1 MMIREII
8 VFAFLS
14 IAFSSLVNAAEDT
27 ILIQLTQDGQY
38 RVWYSRGDS
47 NLSENDL
54 AAIEASA
61 LPEGGPVV
69 STAAGS
75 ARAFSAEDSI
85 RVEIPDAPQDKTLLI
100 SRDPC
105 GWASAWH
112 MAGHVELSNDDLT
125 ELVMTALPTGGKSI
139 RVGTRLAK
147 AYTSKLG
154 VVAVIWQPLPRRAVS
169 DRPRVED
176 RK

>member
-8 VFAFLS
+8 VLAFLS
-14 IAFSSLVNAAEDT
+14 IVFSSLANAAEDT
-27 ILIQLTQDGQY
+27 ILIQLAQDGQY
-38 RVWYSRGDS
+38 RVWYSRGES
-47 NLSENDL
+47 NLTENDL
-54 AAIEASA
+54 TALEASA

-69 STAAGS
+69 LTAAGS
-75 ARAFSAEDSI
+75 ARAFASDDTI
-85 RVEIPDAPQDKTLLI
+85 RVEIPDASHDKTLLI

-112 MAGHVELSNDDLT
+112 TAGHVDLSNDDLT
-125 ELVMTALPTGGKSI
+125 ELVMTALPTGGKNI
-139 RVGTRLAK
+139 LVGTRLAK

-154 VVAVIWQPLPRRAVS
+154 VVAVIWQPLPRRAVP
-169 DRPRVED
+169 DRPRVEG